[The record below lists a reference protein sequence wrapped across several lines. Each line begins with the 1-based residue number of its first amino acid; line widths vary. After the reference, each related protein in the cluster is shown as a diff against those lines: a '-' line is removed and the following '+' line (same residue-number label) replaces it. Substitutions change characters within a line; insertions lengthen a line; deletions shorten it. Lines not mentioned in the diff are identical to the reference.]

1 MFFKAAP
8 WHLYLHQ
15 NSREAKANPA
25 YHQLKVRP
33 YPPAPILIN
42 NSQSSSIARE
52 VCILYTREILK
63 LLFTVLP
70 ITSR

>member
-33 YPPAPILIN
+33 YPPSPILIN

-52 VCILYTREILK
+52 VCIL
-63 LLFTVLP
+63 
-70 ITSR
+70 